1 MIKSHNHHQQKII
14 AFLRD
19 HCSSP
24 RPLLISTIIAH
35 FHNKANIAF
44 PVVSQT
50 YLNFVTFYHFY
61 SKFGI
66 KIIILMHLCPKNAL
80 TFVHKHRK

>member
-19 HCSSP
+19 HGSSP
-24 RPLLISTIIAH
+24 RPLLISTIIAR

-66 KIIILMHLCPKNAL
+66 KIMISTHLCPKML
-80 TFVHKHRK
+80 